1 MEALSSLAYG
11 FSVALTPFNLSLA
24 FIGAALGTAIGALPG
39 IGPIN
44 AIVLLLPL
52 CFSLQLPPES
62 ALILLAG
69 IYYGLSLIHI

>member
-44 AIVLLLPL
+44 AIVLLL
-52 CFSLQLPPES
+52 
-62 ALILLAG
+62 
-69 IYYGLSLIHI
+69 SLIHI